1 MANEDMDMDY
11 DDEEYDF
18 QYDTDDQQD
27 QEMEVDVE
35 NQYYNSKGE
44 VEAAPEQALK
54 GFQEVIRMESER
66 GKWGFKALKQICKAL
81 FVLGREEDM
90 LQQYKVLLEYVQSGA
105 VTRNDSEKVI
115 NKLLDFVSNSSR
127 ISFLEQ
133 FYETTLEVLAGLRND
148 RLWFSTTIKLC
159 KICFEAG
166 DYAKMKRILKTL
178 HQACAGAEG
187 QEDAKKGTH
196 LQEICALEIQLCTEQ
211 KNHKKLKELYARSM
225 QIKSAIPHPRI
236 MGVIRECGGKM
247 HMSERE
253 WGKAHTDF
261 FEAFKNYDEA
271 GHPRR
276 IQCLKYLVL
285 ANMLAVSKINPFDS
299 PEAKPYKDNPDIVA
313 MTDLLNSYEQ
323 NKIKDFERILQQNRS
338 SIMDDNF
345 IRLYIEDLLRTIR
358 TQVLIALIKPYTR
371 ITIQYISE
379 ELNIPMDDVESLL
392 VQLILDNRVD
402 GYIDQMNQVLNLKSV
417 VKQDARYNA
426 ISKWSTQVQH
436 LQVAIANKIS

>member
-1 MANEDMDMDY
+1 MSDDDMEY
-11 DDEEYDF
+11 DDGDYDF
-18 QYDTDDQQD
+18 QYDTEED
-27 QEMEVDVE
+27 EERELEVGIE

-44 VEAAPEQALK
+44 IEGNPEEALK
-54 GFQEVIRMESER
+54 GFAEVLAMEPEK
-66 GKWGFKALKQICKAL
+66 GKWGFKALKQTCKLL
-81 FVLGREEDM
+81 FVLGREDDM
-90 LQQYKVLLEYVQSGA
+90 LAKYMKLLEYVKCAA

-115 NKLLDFVSNSSR
+115 NKLLDFVSSSSQ
-127 ISFLEQ
+127 IAFLEK
-133 FYETTLEVLAGLRND
+133 FYETTLDVLAEAKND

-159 KICFEAG
+159 RISFESK
-166 DYAKMKRILKTL
+166 DYVKMQKLLKTL
-178 HQACAGAEG
+178 HKSCEG
-187 QEDAKKGTH
+187 KEGNEDAKKGTQ

-211 KNHKKLKELYARSM
+211 KNHKKLKELYSRSM

-253 WGKAHTDF
+253 WDKAHTDF

-276 IQCLKYLVL
+276 IHCLKYLVL

-313 MTDLLNSYEQ
+313 MTDLLTSYEQ
-323 NKIKDFERILQQNRS
+323 NRIKEFERILKQNRR

-379 ELNIPMDDVESLL
+379 ELNIPINEVESLL
-392 VQLILDNRVD
+392 VTLILDNRVE
-402 GYIDQMNQVLNLKSV
+402 GYIDQMNQVLNLKGV
-417 VKQDARYNA
+417 IKQDARYTA
-426 ISKWSTQVQH
+426 IGKWSTQVKNMYTSIGAK
-436 LQVAIANKIS
+436 VS